1 MEKFMSRYVLII
13 LLVMTGIFFHAC
25 KSTRSLYKKPIK
37 EEGPEYIFGKLKE
50 NELNFEWLTAKFSL
64 ELLVDRDLTTFKG
77 QLRIKRDSLIWVSFS
92 PALGV
97 EAARLMIT
105 EDSVKFIN
113 RINDTYFIGDYSY
126 VNNFLKTSINFDILQ
141 SFIIGNDFQH
151 YETGKFRASIDAME
165 YRLSATAR
173 HKLKKYIKQHEIP
186 QVFIQN
192 LWLNPETFKITK
204 VNIKEVDKDNKKL
217 QAYYGRFKIV
227 EGQLFPTKLDYEITS
242 SDTKIDVDVRF
253 NRIILNRPVR
263 FPFNI
268 PSKFKRII

>member
-1 MEKFMSRYVLII
+1 MFGLLIN
-13 LLVMTGIFFHAC
+13 AC

-37 EEGPEYIFGKLKE
+37 EEGPDYLFSKLKE
-50 NELNFEWLTAKFSL
+50 NELNFDCLTAKFSL

-77 QLRIKRDSLIWVSFS
+77 QLRIKKDSLIWVSFS

-97 EAARLMIT
+97 EAARLMIS

-113 RINDTYFIGDYSY
+113 RINDTYFMGDYSY
-126 VNNFLKTSINFDILQ
+126 VNDFLETSIDFDILQ

-151 YETGKFRASIDAME
+151 YDAEKFRASIDAMD
-165 YRLSATAR
+165 YRLSTTAR
-173 HKLKKYIKQHEIP
+173 HKLKKFIKQREVP

-192 LWLNPETFKITK
+192 LWLNPETFKIIK
-204 VNIKEVDKDNKKL
+204 VNIKEVGNDNKKL
-217 QAYYGRFKIV
+217 QANYSKFKVI

-242 SDTKIDVDVRF
+242 SDTKVDVDVRIS
-253 NRIILNRPVR
+253 RIILNKPIR

-268 PSKFKRII
+268 PSKFKRVI